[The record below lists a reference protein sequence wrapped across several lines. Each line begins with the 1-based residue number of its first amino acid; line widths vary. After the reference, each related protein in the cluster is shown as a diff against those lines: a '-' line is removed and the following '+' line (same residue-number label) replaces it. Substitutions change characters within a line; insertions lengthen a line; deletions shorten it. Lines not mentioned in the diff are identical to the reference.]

1 MGSMVE
7 VVRIIDLTSEA
18 PDLIE
23 QAAVILRDAFRN
35 RTEDWQDLDSARQEV
50 MESLAPDRISRV
62 ALDESGKVVGWI
74 GAFPSYRGRV
84 WELHPIVV
92 TESHRRRGIGTA
104 LVEDLERLI
113 EGRGALTLWLGG
125 DDENGETSVS
135 GVDLYADVP
144 GAIRDLKKLRGE
156 HPLEF
161 YRRLGFRVT
170 GVVPDANGR
179 GRPDIFFAKCIGDPD
194 KSSIAAD
201 RRIDKG
207 ATDSLI
213 NDSTTATEF
222 LFSYGTLQLERVQ
235 MATFGRRLT
244 GIRDA
249 LPGFERGSREIDDAK
264 VAAELGK
271 THYAIAR
278 FTGRTIDAVDGTV
291 FAVTTDEIQRA
302 DDYEVAGYKRVSVAL
317 RSGTRAW
324 VYVDEQHVPP
334 ES

>member
-18 PDLIE
+18 PDLIG

-62 ALDESGKVVGWI
+62 ALDESGKVVGWV

-104 LVEDLERLI
+104 LIEDLERLI

-179 GRPDIFFAKCIGDPD
+179 GRPDIFFAKRIGP
-194 KSSIAAD
+194 
-201 RRIDKG
+201 
-207 ATDSLI
+207 
-213 NDSTTATEF
+213 
-222 LFSYGTLQLERVQ
+222 
-235 MATFGRRLT
+235 
-244 GIRDA
+244 
-249 LPGFERGSREIDDAK
+249 
-264 VAAELGK
+264 
-271 THYAIAR
+271 
-278 FTGRTIDAVDGTV
+278 
-291 FAVTTDEIQRA
+291 
-302 DDYEVAGYKRVSVAL
+302 AG
-317 RSGTRAW
+317 
-324 VYVDEQHVPP
+324 
-334 ES
+334 